1 MQDAEAPRSSS
12 LNSEQDRRE
21 ARKKAG
27 EQYLESVLAAAKKG
41 RDPYKADAAARRK
54 PAQRSQ
60 VDPDMEFVGEVVKG
74 AEAYVV
80 GAFYTVAAAVSVP
93 LLYVSTES
101 LPCMLSRT

>member
-54 PAQRSQ
+54 PAQRPQ
-60 VDPDMEFVGEVVKG
+60 VDPDMELVGEVVKG

-93 LLYVSTES
+93 LLYVSIES